1 MTYNEFLNSTPRQIM
16 TMNDLNIR
24 YETNILLEVAAK
36 IYENNADEINNNTNR
51 VEQVDSLGALFG

>member
-24 YETNILLEVAAK
+24 YETNILLEVVAK
-36 IYENNADEINNNTNR
+36 IYGNNGDEINNNTNR

>member
-24 YETNILLEVAAK
+24 YETNILLEVASK
-36 IYENNADEINNNTNR
+36 IYGNNGEEINNDTNR
-51 VEQVDSLGALFG
+51 VEQAESLGALFG

>member
-36 IYENNADEINNNTNR
+36 IYENNGDEINNNTNR
-51 VEQVDSLGALFG
+51 V